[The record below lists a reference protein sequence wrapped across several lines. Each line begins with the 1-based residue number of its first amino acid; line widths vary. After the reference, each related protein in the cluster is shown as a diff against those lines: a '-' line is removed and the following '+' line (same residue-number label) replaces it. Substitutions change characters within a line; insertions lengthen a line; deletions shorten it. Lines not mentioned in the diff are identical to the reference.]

1 MTETPED
8 KAARDKLAI
17 EAMRNAKSNMASAL
31 DRVTVLERGLADAI
45 SALRLAKEDI
55 SPKVYTYP
63 FNGSER
69 QTVHDRID
77 KSIANLS
84 KVL

>member
-8 KAARDKLAI
+8 KAARDKAAI
-17 EAMRNAKSNMASAL
+17 EAMRNAKSNMSSAL
-31 DRVTVLERGLADAI
+31 DRVSILERALSDAI
-45 SALRLAKEDI
+45 SALRTAKEDI

-63 FNGSER
+63 FSSSER
-69 QTVHDRID
+69 QTVHARID
-77 KSIANLS
+77 ASIANLS